1 MVGLDP
7 TTQSFTTQSL
17 GGRIKCDHGERREVS
32 RMKSERQVPTG
43 GAQAK
48 RRQWPDWLAG
58 YALLSPALLVMAA
71 TLAAPVLALMVLSFW
86 SQSGFD
92 IDRTF
97 TLANYWKLIEP
108 SQEPTIWMGIP
119 FHFAYPVFAIL
130 MLKSLVMSLVATI
143 IVILMAYPMAYFLAF
158 RVTRHKALW
167 IIALT
172 IPFWTSYLLRV
183 FAWKIVLGYNGAI
196 NTGLKELGL
205 ISAPLEFLLYNPI
218 AVMIT
223 LAHAWI
229 AFTVL
234 PIYVSLEKID
244 RSLLEAATDLGD
256 SRWQRFF
263 RITLPLSAPGTIAAA
278 LLVFIPTVGD
288 YVTPTLVGGP
298 GGTMIGT
305 LLQQLFLRQDDAP
318 LGAAASIV
326 MMLIIAG
333 FVSLF
338 LWAVG
343 YSKMRERSR

>member
-1 MVGLDP
+1 MN
-7 TTQSFTTQSL
+7 
-17 GGRIKCDHGERREVS
+17 
-32 RMKSERQVPTG
+32 
-43 GAQAK
+43 
-48 RRQWPDWLAG
+48 RRQWPDWLMG

-71 TLAAPVLALMVLSFW
+71 TLAAPVIALVVLSFW
-86 SQSGFD
+86 SQTGFD

-256 SRWQRFF
+256 SRWQKFF

>member
-1 MVGLDP
+1 VKLANP
-7 TTQSFTTQSL
+7 KP
-17 GGRIKCDHGERREVS
+17 RAR
-32 RMKSERQVPTG
+32 P
-43 GAQAK
+43 

-58 YALLSPALLVMAA
+58 YVLLSPALLVMAA
-71 TLAAPVLALMVLSFW
+71 TLAAPVVALVVLSFW
-86 SQSGFD
+86 TQTGFD

-108 SQEPTIWMGIP
+108 SSEPMVWMGIP
-119 FHFAYPVFAIL
+119 FPFAYPVAAIL
-130 MLKSLVMSLVATI
+130 MLKSLIMSLVATI
-143 IVILMAYPMAYFLAF
+143 IVIAMAYPMAYFLAF

-167 IIALT
+167 IILLT

-196 NTGLKELGL
+196 NTGLKSLGL
-205 ISAPLEFLLYNPI
+205 IDAPLEFLLYNPI
-218 AVMIT
+218 SVMIT

-256 SRWQRFF
+256 SRWQRFW
-263 RITLPLSAPGTIAAA
+263 RVTLPLSAPGTIAAA

-305 LLQQLFLRQDDAP
+305 LIQQLFLRQDDAP
-318 LGAAASIV
+318 LGSAVAIV

-333 FVSLF
+333 FVALF

-343 YSKMRERSR
+343 YAKMRERSR

>member
-1 MVGLDP
+1 MTSP
-7 TTQSFTTQSL
+7 S
-17 GGRIKCDHGERREVS
+17 
-32 RMKSERQVPTG
+32 P
-43 GAQAK
+43 

-71 TLAAPVLALMVLSFW
+71 TLAAPVIALFVLSFW
-86 SQSGFD
+86 TQRGFD
-92 IDRTF
+92 IDSTF

-108 SQEPTIWMGIP
+108 SADPMIWMGIP
-119 FHFAYPVFAIL
+119 FPFAYPVAAIL

-143 IVILMAYPMAYFLAF
+143 VVIAMAYPMAYFLAF

-167 IIALT
+167 IILLT

-196 NTGLKELGL
+196 NTGLKSIG
-205 ISAPLEFLLYNPI
+205 IIDAPLEFLLYNPI

-256 SRWQRFF
+256 SRWQRFW
-263 RITLPLSAPGTIAAA
+263 RVTLPLSAPGTIAAA

-298 GGTMIGT
+298 SGTMIGT
-305 LLQQLFLRQDDAP
+305 LMQELFLRQDNAP
-318 LGAAASIV
+318 LGAALAIV

-333 FVSLF
+333 LVALF
-338 LWAVG
+338 LWSVG

>member
-1 MVGLDP
+1 MN
-7 TTQSFTTQSL
+7 
-17 GGRIKCDHGERREVS
+17 GRVAMTSPNRK
-32 RMKSERQVPTG
+32 
-43 GAQAK
+43 
-48 RRQWPDWLAG
+48 RQWPDWLAG

-71 TLAAPVLALMVLSFW
+71 TLAAPVVALFVLSFW
-86 SQSGFD
+86 SQTGFD
-92 IDRTF
+92 IDRSF

-108 SQEPTIWMGIP
+108 SSEPMIWMGIP
-119 FHFAYPVFAIL
+119 FPFAYPVAAIL

-143 IVILMAYPMAYFLAF
+143 VVIAMAYPMAYFLAF

-167 IIALT
+167 IILLT

-196 NTGLKELGL
+196 NTGLKSLG
-205 ISAPLEFLLYNPI
+205 IIEAPLEFLLYNPI

-256 SRWQRFF
+256 SRLKRFW
-263 RITLPLSAPGTIAAA
+263 RVTLPLSAPGTIAAA

-305 LLQQLFLRQDDAP
+305 LMQELFLRQDNAP
-318 LGAAASIV
+318 LGAALAIV
-326 MMLIIAG
+326 MMAIIAG
-333 FVSLF
+333 IVALF

-343 YSKMRERSR
+343 YAKMRERSR

>member
-1 MVGLDP
+1 MM
-7 TTQSFTTQSL
+7 TSL
-17 GGRIKCDHGERREVS
+17 K
-32 RMKSERQVPTG
+32 P
-43 GAQAK
+43 

-71 TLAAPVLALMVLSFW
+71 TLAAPVIALFVLSFW
-86 SQSGFD
+86 TQRGFD
-92 IDRTF
+92 IDPTF

-108 SQEPTIWMGIP
+108 SADPMVWMGIP
-119 FHFAYPVFAIL
+119 FPFAYPVAAIL

-143 IVILMAYPMAYFLAF
+143 VVIAMAYPMAYFLAF

-167 IIALT
+167 IILLT

-196 NTGLKELGL
+196 NTGLKSIG
-205 ISAPLEFLLYNPI
+205 IIDAPLEFLLYNPI

-256 SRWQRFF
+256 SRWQRFW
-263 RITLPLSAPGTIAAA
+263 RVTLPLSAPGTIAAA

-298 GGTMIGT
+298 SGTMIGT
-305 LLQQLFLRQDDAP
+305 LMQELFLRQDNAP
-318 LGAAASIV
+318 LGAALAIV

-333 FVSLF
+333 LVALF
-338 LWAVG
+338 LWSVG
-343 YSKMRERSR
+343 YSRMRERSR